1 MVESQGTKRLFAVEV
16 IAQQGHVRRDQG
28 RRMLRAPTFASS
40 LFTVLFRMTV
50 LRHEVFGRS
59 GDDLSVSRADDDRGH
74 CRLIIQGLTVGELA
88 RETVLTLEGLG
99 GKVLS
104 TIKGNSQ
111 LVIQNAA
118 WV

>member
-1 MVESQGTKRLFAVEV
+1 M
-16 IAQQGHVRRDQG
+16 
-28 RRMLRAPTFASS
+28 
-40 LFTVLFRMTV
+40 
-50 LRHEVFGRS
+50 
-59 GDDLSVSRADDDRGH
+59 
-74 CRLIIQGLTVGELA
+74 IIQGLTVGELA

-111 LVIQNAA
+111 LVIQNAE